1 MTSLKI
7 NAITS
12 DSSLSINSN
21 IVPTYSYPVSNV
33 GAIGYTFKLTQVLGQ
48 TTLTSGSPFTI
59 VLEQAFTAG
68 TWLIT
73 GSYRLT
79 ATATTSA
86 NISLNISKVLA
97 TVPTT
102 ICISSY
108 SIIPSTALAI
118 YPNISLI
125 YQADGIQT
133 VSMILTP
140 TISASTVIYN
150 GQSSINYLYAT
161 RIG

>member
-12 DSSLSINSN
+12 DSSLTINSN

-48 TTLTSGSPFTI
+48 TALTTGSAFTI
-59 VLEQAFTAG
+59 MTGQAFTAG

-73 GSYRLT
+73 GSYRLVVN
-79 ATATTSA
+79 ASA
-86 NISLNISKVLA
+86 VGNISLESSKVLA
-97 TVPTT
+97 GVFTT
-102 ICISSY
+102 IGISSGTIVA
-108 SIIPSTALAI
+108 SAQTQV

-133 VSMILTP
+133 VSMVLTATFTAG
-140 TISASTVIYN
+140 TITYN
-150 GQSSINYLYAT
+150 GQSSTNYIYAT